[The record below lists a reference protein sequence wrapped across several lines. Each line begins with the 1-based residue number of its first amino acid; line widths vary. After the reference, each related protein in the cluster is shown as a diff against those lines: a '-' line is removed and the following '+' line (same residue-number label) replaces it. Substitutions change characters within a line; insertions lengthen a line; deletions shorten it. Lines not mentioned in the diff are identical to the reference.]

1 MKRRAFLGMGAALPA
16 LGSIGAATLL
26 SSLSLPGGAAASDYR
41 ALVCVYL
48 NGGNDGNNLL
58 IPSDGAYNDYA
69 TARGSELAL
78 PKDSLA
84 MLNGSSIGHTFGLH
98 PALAPLANLYN
109 RQRLMVVSSVGP
121 LIVPATAQQ
130 VRDKAVVVPPFL
142 LSHSDQADMQQGWMG
157 DSDASGWAGRS
168 LELLPTNLKHPISAV
183 TMDNSRTLVLGRH
196 SGVAFMQGNQGA
208 RWWGRADLA
217 QPGSYWAQS
226 INRMAQWQFAND
238 YEAEFSRSFN
248 GSVSESTLFT
258 KAFMQA
264 QTPAGD
270 FGNSYLDSLLSSL
283 ASVLPVFKAMGYRR
297 QVFQLNWGGFDTHS
311 AQRGS
316 GPNTQDSQFAVLA
329 KALAAFDQANQAS
342 GLNLDVTTFTMSDFG
357 RTLRPASGAG
367 SDHAWAS
374 HWIAM
379 GGAVAGGQVVGRFP
393 SLVLGGVDDGD
404 RGNEGRFVPAVATD
418 QFAATLM
425 KWMGLPGSALFEVFP
440 NLRNFSQTNLGFMAV

>member
-1 MKRRAFLGMGAALPA
+1 MKRRTFLGMGAAVPA
-16 LGSIGAATLL
+16 LGSIGAASLL
-26 SSLSLPGGAAASDYR
+26 SSLSLPGSAAASDYR

-69 TARGSELAL
+69 TARPDLAL

-84 MLNGSSIGHTFGLH
+84 TLNGSSIGHTFGLH
-98 PALAPLANLYN
+98 PALAPMAALYN
-109 RQRLMVVSSVGP
+109 RGRVAVVSNVGP
-121 LIVPATAQQ
+121 LIVPATGQQ
-130 VRDKAVVVPPFL
+130 VRDNAVQIPPFL
-142 LSHSDQADMQQGWMG
+142 LSHSDQTDMQQGWMG

-168 LELLPTNLKHPISAV
+168 LELLPTNLKHPLSAV

-196 SGVAFMQGNQGA
+196 SGVAFMQGGDGA

-226 INRMAQWQFAND
+226 INRMSHWQFSND

-248 GSVSESTLFT
+248 GSVTESTIFT

-264 QTPAGD
+264 QAPQGD
-270 FGNSYLDSLLSSL
+270 FGNSYLDTMLRSL
-283 ASVLPVFKAMGYRR
+283 ASVLPVFKSMGYRR

-311 AQRGS
+311 AQRGT

-357 RTLRPASGAG
+357 RTLGQASGG
-367 SDHAWAS
+367 GTDHAWSS
-374 HWIAM
+374 HWLTM
-379 GGAVAGGQVVGRFP
+379 GGAVAGGQVFGRFP
-393 SLVLGGVDDGD
+393 ALVLGGVDDAD
-404 RGNEGRFVPAVATD
+404 RGSEGRFVPAVSTD

-425 KWMGLPGSALFEVFP
+425 QWMGLPGSALSEVFP
-440 NLRNFSQTNLGFMAV
+440 NLHNFSQTNLGFMAS